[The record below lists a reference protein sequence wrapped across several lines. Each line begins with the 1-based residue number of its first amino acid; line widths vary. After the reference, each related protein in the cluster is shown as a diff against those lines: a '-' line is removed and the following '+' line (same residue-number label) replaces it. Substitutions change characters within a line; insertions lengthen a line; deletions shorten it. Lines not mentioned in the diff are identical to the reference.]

1 MHSRNDRSAGSFA
14 RAAENRTNCPQMDA
28 LSDVLRVVRLTGG
41 VFLDAEFTAPW
52 CVTAKVVPEDCRPF
66 LADPAHVIA
75 YHYVV
80 AARLFLQV
88 EDDPPTQV
96 RAGEIVLLPRNHAH
110 RLGSSLTLRP
120 VSADHLIRP
129 SSEGGLARI
138 SYGGVASP
146 RISCAA
152 FSEARPITIRSLRRC
167 RRC

>member
-1 MHSRNDRSAGSFA
+1 
-14 RAAENRTNCPQMDA
+14 MDA

-52 CVTAKVVPEDCRPF
+52 CVTAKVAPEDCRPF
-66 LADPAHVIA
+66 LADPAPVIA
-75 YHYVV
+75 YPYVV
-80 AARLFLQV
+80 AGRLFLQV
-88 EDDPPTQV
+88 EDAPPTQV

-110 RLGSSLTLRP
+110 RLGSSLTLRQSVP
-120 VSADHLIRP
+120 PTSSGLRAKADSLASATV
-129 SSEGGLARI
+129 A
-138 SYGGVASP
+138 VASP